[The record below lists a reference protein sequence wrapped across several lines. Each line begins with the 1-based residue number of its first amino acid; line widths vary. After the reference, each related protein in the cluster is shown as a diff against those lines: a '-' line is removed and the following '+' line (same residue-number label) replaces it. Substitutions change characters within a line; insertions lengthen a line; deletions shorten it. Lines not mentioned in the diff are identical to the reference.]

1 MSSPTESRLTRTS
14 AATAYTRTG
23 FGSTRSTRST
33 TDLAVRGVQGWRRL
47 RRTAARVARA
57 VADTVSPAGWVVVGV
72 ALAGLV
78 CGLGFGWLEFAVAGG
93 AALLLLALS
102 VPFLFGARAYE
113 VTLRLAHDR
122 VVAGTP
128 VEGALVVSNVGR
140 RTALPGRVDLP
151 VGEGLVDVHVPLLRP
166 GHDISE
172 TVVIPTLRRGVITIG
187 PARTVRGDPLGI
199 LTREATWQETHTL
212 YVHPV
217 TTALR
222 STATGLIRDLEGSPS
237 RRIVDADFSFHALR
251 PYVPGDSPRQVHWK
265 STAKT
270 GAMMVRQYEET
281 RRSRMILVLGLGGDE
296 YADDDEFELAVS
308 ATASIG
314 VRGIRD
320 GRDVDVVAGAEI
332 PEFARNR
339 MRTFRTLTTISS
351 RTLLDDLAGID
362 RGENP
367 SPLRDVATLASG
379 RHPDASIAFLVCG
392 STLTPAQ
399 LQSAAL
405 AFGSEVAVIALVCAP
420 TATPGIRRLGGM
432 TVVSIG
438 LLDDLRQ
445 LLAKGGQS

>member
-1 MSSPTESRLTRTS
+1 MSSSTESRLTRTS
-14 AATAYTRTG
+14 AATGYTRTSI
-23 FGSTRSTRST
+23 GSARST
-33 TDLAVRGVQGWRRL
+33 TVLAVRGVQGWRRL
-47 RRTAARVARA
+47 RRAGARA
-57 VADTVSPAGWVVVGV
+57 VRGVADTVSPAGWIVVGILV
-72 ALAGLV
+72 VGLA

-102 VPFLFGARAYE
+102 VPFLFGARAYQ
-113 VTLRLAHDR
+113 VALRLDHDR

-128 VEGALVVSNVGR
+128 VEGALVVTNVGR

-151 VGEGLVDVHVPLLRP
+151 VGDGLVDVNVPLLRP
-166 GHDISE
+166 GHEMSE
-172 TVVIPTLRRGVITIG
+172 TVVIPTLRRGIITVG

-237 RRIVDADFSFHALR
+237 RTIVDADFSFHALR
-251 PYVPGDSPRQVHWK
+251 PYVPGDSMRQVHWK

-281 RRSRMILVLGLGGDE
+281 RRSRMILALGLGGGE

-332 PEFARNR
+332 PEFERGR
-339 MRTFRTLTTISS
+339 MRTLRTLATVSA
-351 RTLLDDLAGID
+351 RTLLDDLAGIQ

-379 RHPDASIAFLVCG
+379 RHADASIAFLVCG

-405 AFGSEVAVIALVCAP
+405 AFGSEVAVVALVCAP
-420 TATPGIRRLGGM
+420 TATLGIRRLGSM

-438 LLDDLRQ
+438 LLEDLRQ
-445 LLAKGGQS
+445 LLARGGQS

>member
-1 MSSPTESRLTRTS
+1 MSSSTESRLTRMS
-14 AATAYTRTG
+14 AATGYTRTG
-23 FGSTRSTRST
+23 FGSGRGT
-33 TDLAVRGVQGWRRL
+33 TVLAVRGLHGWRRL
-47 RRTAARVARA
+47 RRAAARVGRSA
-57 VADTVSPAGWVVVGV
+57 ADTVSPTGWVVVAV
-72 ALAGLV
+72 AVIGLAAGLAF
-78 CGLGFGWLEFAVAGG
+78 GLLEFAVAGG
-93 AALLLLALS
+93 AAALLLLLS

-128 VEGALVVSNVGR
+128 VEGRLVVANVGR

-151 VGEGLVDVHVPLLRP
+151 VGDGLVDVHVPLLRP
-166 GHDISE
+166 RHEIAE
-172 TVVIPTLRRGVITIG
+172 TVVIPTRRRGIVTVG

-199 LTREATWQETHTL
+199 LTREATWQETRTL

-237 RRIVDADFSFHALR
+237 RTIVDADFSFHALR

-281 RRSRMILVLGLGGDE
+281 RRSRMVLVVGRGGDE
-296 YADDDEFELAVS
+296 FADDDEFELAVS
-308 ATASIG
+308 AAASIG

-320 GRDVDVVAGAEI
+320 GRDVAVVTGAEI
-332 PEFARNR
+332 PEFARGR
-339 MRTFRTLTTISS
+339 MRTFRTLTTIST
-351 RTLLDDLAGID
+351 RTLLDDFAGLD
-362 RGENP
+362 RGVNP
-367 SPLRDVATLASG
+367 SRLREVASLAST
-379 RHPDASIAFLVCG
+379 RHGDASIAFLVCG
-392 STLTPAQ
+392 SPLTPTQ

-405 AFGSEVAVIALVCAP
+405 AFGPEVAVVALVCAP
-420 TATPGIRRLGGM
+420 TAEPGIRRLGSM
-432 TVVSIG
+432 TVISIG

-445 LLAKGGQS
+445 LLAKGAQS

>member
-1 MSSPTESRLTRTS
+1 VSSTESRLTRTA
-14 AATAYTRTG
+14 AATGYTRTARG
-23 FGSTRSTRST
+23 TARST
-33 TDLAVRGVQGWRRL
+33 TELAVRGVQGWRRV
-47 RRTAARVARA
+47 RRALARVGRA
-57 VADTVSPAGWVVVGV
+57 ITETVSPAGWIVVAVAAVG
-72 ALAGLV
+72 LS

-102 VPFLFGARAYE
+102 APFLFGARTYDVA
-113 VTLRLAHDR
+113 LRLAHDR

-128 VEGALVVSNVGR
+128 VEGDLVVSNIGR
-140 RTALPGRVDLP
+140 RTALPGRVDVP
-151 VGEGLVDVHVPLLRP
+151 VGAGLVDVHVPLLRP
-166 GHDISE
+166 GHGITE
-172 TVVIPTLRRGVITIG
+172 TVVIPTLRRGVVTVG
-187 PARTVRGDPLGI
+187 PARTVRGDPLAI
-199 LTREATWQETHTL
+199 LTREATWQETRTL

-222 STATGLIRDLEGSPS
+222 STATGLIRDLEGSAS
-237 RRIVDADFSFHALR
+237 RTIVDADFSFHALR
-251 PYVPGDSPRQVHWK
+251 PYVPGDSPRQIHWK

-296 YADDDEFELAVS
+296 FADADEFELAVS

-332 PEFARNR
+332 PEFARSR
-339 MRTFRTLTTISS
+339 MRTFRTLATISS
-351 RTLLDDLAGID
+351 RTLLDDLAAID
-362 RGENP
+362 QGENP
-367 SPLRDVATLASG
+367 SPLRDVAALVSG

-405 AFGSEVAVIALVCAP
+405 AFGTEVAVVALVCAP
-420 TATPGIRRLGGM
+420 TAEPGIRRLGSM

-445 LLAKGGQS
+445 LLAKGAQS

>member
-1 MSSPTESRLTRTS
+1 MSSSNESRLTRTS
-14 AATAYTRTG
+14 AATGYTRTG
-23 FGSTRSTRST
+23 YGSAPATTR
-33 TDLAVRGVQGWRRL
+33 LAVRGVRGWRRL
-47 RRTAARVARA
+47 RRASARAARGFAETVA
-57 VADTVSPAGWVVVGV
+57 PAGWIVLAVAVVG
-72 ALAGLV
+72 LA
-78 CGLGFGWLEFAVAGG
+78 CGLALGWLEFAVAGG
-93 AALLLLALS
+93 AAVLLLALS

-113 VTLRLAHDR
+113 VTLRLEHDR

-128 VEGALVVSNVGR
+128 VEGALVVTNVGR
-140 RTALPGRVDLP
+140 RVALPGRVDLP
-151 VGEGLVDVHVPLLRP
+151 VGDGLVDVAVPLLRP
-166 GHDISE
+166 GHETSE
-172 TVVIPTLRRGVITIG
+172 DVAIPTLRRGVITVG

-199 LTREATWQETHTL
+199 LTREATWQETRTL

-237 RRIVDADFSFHALR
+237 RTIVDADFSFHALR

-314 VRGIRD
+314 VRGLRD
-320 GRDVDVVAGAEI
+320 GRDIDVVAGAEI
-332 PEFARNR
+332 PEFARGR

-351 RTLLDDLAGID
+351 RTLLDDLAAIG

-367 SPLRDVATLASG
+367 SPLREVAALAAG

-392 STLTPAQ
+392 STLTPTQ

-405 AFGSEVAVIALVCAP
+405 AFGSEVAVVALVCDP
-420 TATPGIRRLGGM
+420 TAAPGIRRLGSM
-432 TVVSIG
+432 TVISIG

-445 LLAKGGQS
+445 MLARGGRS